1 MRIEVIDPHGFC
13 GGVKRAIRMANDLL
27 DGKCVTVYGL
37 HEIVHN
43 EVVVSGLVVKGM
55 SFVDSVSEVPDGA
68 TMLVSAH
75 GTSPSTFEEAKRR
88 GIEVV
93 DATCPFV
100 ASAHAKIRENFRNGM
115 RTVVIGS
122 AMHAEVQGYLGEE
135 GACLPE
141 DVRPGERTGRV
152 VQTTLDSGEHE
163 GVCTA
168 TQDRQ
173 DAVRR
178 FVDFKVSEG
187 MDASSVGVLVVGS
200 VKSSNTGKLA
210 DVANRAGA
218 KVWRIATEKNLGG
231 VDFSGVEV
239 VGLTSGSSTPEDVFQ
254 AILSRLER
262 MESVSPGMR

>member
-1 MRIEVIDPHGFC
+1 
-13 GGVKRAIRMANDLL
+13 
-27 DGKCVTVYGL
+27 
-37 HEIVHN
+37 
-43 EVVVSGLVVKGM
+43 
-55 SFVDSVSEVPDGA
+55 
-68 TMLVSAH
+68 
-75 GTSPSTFEEAKRR
+75 
-88 GIEVV
+88 
-93 DATCPFV
+93 
-100 ASAHAKIRENFRNGM
+100 M
-115 RTVVIGS
+115 RTVVIG
-122 AMHAEVQGYLGEE
+122 AATHAEVLGYLGEE

-168 TQDRQ
+168 TKDRQ

-178 FVDFKVSEG
+178 FVDSKVSEG

-218 KVWRIATEKNLGG
+218 RVWRVATGDGLCN

-262 MESVSPGMR
+262 M